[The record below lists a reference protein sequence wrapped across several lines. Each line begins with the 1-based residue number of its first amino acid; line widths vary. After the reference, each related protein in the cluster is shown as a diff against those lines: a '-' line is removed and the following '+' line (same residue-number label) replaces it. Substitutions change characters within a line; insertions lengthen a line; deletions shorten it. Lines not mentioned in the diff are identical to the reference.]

1 MPIRR
6 LEPVNGS
13 RAHQQAMVESTLQLG
28 GVIRRD
34 GRLEE
39 VSIVRGAN
47 PSVNK
52 LAIEELQYWQFSPAS
67 RNGVMVDV
75 DVVIEIPLRIDG
87 KLARQ

>member
-1 MPIRR
+1 
-6 LEPVNGS
+6 
-13 RAHQQAMVESTLQLG
+13 
-28 GVIRRD
+28 
-34 GRLEE
+34 
-39 VSIVRGAN
+39 VRGAN

-87 KLARQ
+87 RLARQ